1 MESIVST
8 RVLAADGSVAPRI
21 VAWSGAT
28 IAAIDDVAS
37 RSAALDARDLLVLPG
52 MVDIHGDAFER
63 QIMPRPGVAFDMD
76 IALAETDRQLLANGI
91 TTAFHAITYSFEPGL
106 RGAGTVRAFMAA
118 MERLRPALGCDTRI
132 HLRHETYNVD
142 AVEEILGWIAAGQV
156 DLLAFNDHTAALVE
170 KARAGMSMARY
181 VERTGLDPAAFARM
195 VVAAG
200 ERAGEIPAANARLA
214 EAARRRGIALAS
226 HDDETP
232 AMRAAY
238 RALGCEICEFP
249 KTSATAA
256 AARENGEA
264 SVLGAPNVVRGGSQS
279 GGIDA
284 ADAIRDGLCDVLTSD
299 YYYPSMMQAALRL
312 VAAGSA
318 TIADAWSLVASA
330 PAIAARL
337 VDRGRL
343 APGLRADIVVVDDS
357 DPRLPRAVA
366 VIVGGRLAILDA
378 SRIRYAS

>member
-1 MESIVST
+1 
-8 RVLAADGSVAPRI
+8 
-21 VAWSGAT
+21 
-28 IAAIDDVAS
+28 
-37 RSAALDARDLLVLPG
+37 
-52 MVDIHGDAFER
+52 
-63 QIMPRPGVAFDMD
+63 
-76 IALAETDRQLLANGI
+76 
-91 TTAFHAITYSFEPGL
+91 
-106 RGAGTVRAFMAA
+106 
-118 MERLRPALGCDTRI
+118 
-132 HLRHETYNVD
+132 
-142 AVEEILGWIAAGQV
+142 
-156 DLLAFNDHTAALVE
+156 
-170 KARAGMSMARY
+170 
-181 VERTGLDPAAFARM
+181 M

-214 EAARRRGIALAS
+214 QAARHRGIALAS

-343 APGLRADIVVVDDS
+343 APGLRADIVVVDDR
-357 DPRLPRAVA
+357 DPKLPRAVA
-366 VIVGGRLAILDA
+366 VIVGGRLTMLDA
-378 SRIRYAS
+378 SAVSRPLGARG